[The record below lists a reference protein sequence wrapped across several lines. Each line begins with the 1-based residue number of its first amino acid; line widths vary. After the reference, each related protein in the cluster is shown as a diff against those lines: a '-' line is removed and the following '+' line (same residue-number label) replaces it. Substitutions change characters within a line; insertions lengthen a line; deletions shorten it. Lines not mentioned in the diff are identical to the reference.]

1 MLVRHLRRFAPR
13 PLRRVPMVAWFAL
26 AAVLVFAGTDRGWL
40 PGAAPFLPTVI
51 YGPGTAPPPAIR
63 FTVRAAVVDGD
74 TLAAG
79 AERLRLHGIDAPEA
93 RQRCERG
100 GRPYDCGREAM
111 AAMVRILGRGMVS
124 CEQLDTDRYGR
135 RVVRCHDEQ
144 GTDLGAELV
153 RQGWAVA
160 FRRYSLA
167 YLPQEAAA
175 RLAGRGL
182 WAGRFEQP
190 AAWRERQRP

>member
-1 MLVRHLRRFAPR
+1 MPR

-26 AAVLVFAGTDRGWL
+26 VAVLVLAGVNRGGLPWL
-40 PGAAPFLPTVI
+40 PGAAPSLPIVI
-51 YGPGTAPPPAIR
+51 YGPGTAPPPAAR

-100 GRPYDCGREAM
+100 GRPYDCGREAT
-111 AAMVRILGRGMVS
+111 AAMARILGRGMVS
-124 CEQLDTDRYGR
+124 CEQFDTDRYGR
-135 RVVRCHDEQ
+135 RVVRCHDEN
-144 GTDLGAELV
+144 GTDIGAELV

-167 YLPQEAAA
+167 YLPQELAA
-175 RLAGRGL
+175 RMAGRGL

-190 AAWRERQRP
+190 AAWREQQRP